1 MSASEERVPASGPE
15 TNEAGEEEYRRE
27 PFHDAILEKKPK
39 GLAEKF
45 KALPLGKKIAVILLI
60 IGLIGAAGVGA
71 TIVSNILSGATSITG
86 LTISAVNPP
95 LLPDQATLET
105 DYTNALR
112 VYNPTGAAYT
122 GWLTMNFTASR
133 GPLESSHFEIYV
145 DLNGNGVFESSEKMA
160 CTVIS
165 ASQVKCATPSF
176 SIPSGTADFL
186 IKIRFKSGLPAPN
199 TLNWQAYVEA
209 T

>member
-1 MSASEERVPASGPE
+1 MSASEERVPASS
-15 TNEAGEEEYRRE
+15 EAGEEGEEEYSRE

-45 KALPLGKKIAVILLI
+45 KALPLAKKIAVILLI

-71 TIVSNILSGATSITG
+71 TIISNILSGTTAITG
-86 LTISAVNPP
+86 LTISAASPP

-105 DYTNALR
+105 DYTNTLR

-122 GWLTMNFTASR
+122 GWVTMNFTASR

-145 DLNGNGVFESSEKMA
+145 DLNGNGVFESGEKMT
-160 CTVIS
+160 CTVTS
-165 ASQVKCATPSF
+165 ASQVKCTTPSF
-176 SIPSGTADFL
+176 SIPSGTTDYP
-186 IKIRFKSGLPAPN
+186 IKIRFKSGLPVPN
-199 TLNWQAYVEA
+199 TLNWQLYVEA
-209 T
+209 S